1 MVHWVDTEGNLTV
14 SLSYEM
20 ANSYLKLQQ
29 LGPSFNAVLI
39 LMLSAGYGGSKPQT
53 NTKGLGAPSEGVKTL
68 DSGTNSAEHIQRL
81 RTKQLS
87 RGQSIVFFFLDL
99 LMAPH
104 VFLMSA
110 LFKQGM
116 VALLV

>member
-1 MVHWVDTEGNLTV
+1 MVHWVDTEETRTV

-39 LMLSAGYGGSKPQT
+39 LMLSTGYGGSKPQKT
-53 NTKGLGAPSEGVKTL
+53 TKGLGAPSEGVKTL
-68 DSGTNSAEHIQRL
+68 DSGTNSAKHIQHL
-81 RTKQLS
+81 GTKQLS
-87 RGQSIVFFFLDL
+87 CGQSIVFFFLHL

-110 LFKQGM
+110 LFKQDM
-116 VALLV
+116 VVLLV